1 MVTDMFYG
9 ASPQLFE
16 NAKKLREAMTP
27 AELQLWEGLRA
38 NKLKGFRF
46 KAQHPLSYFIA
57 DFYCHAAKLV
67 IELDGDVHNS
77 IDQQEYDLNRTS
89 VLNEFGITVIRFRN
103 EEVMWNL
110 DVVLS
115 KIAEFLSSVN

>member
-1 MVTDMFYG
+1 MASDMFYG

-27 AELQLWEGLRA
+27 AELLLWKELRT

-46 KAQHPLSYFIA
+46 KAQHPISYFIA

-67 IELDGDVHNS
+67 IEFDGSVHDS
-77 IDQQEYDLNRTS
+77 SDQQEYDNNRTYI
-89 VLNEFGITVIRFRN
+89 LNEFGLTVIRFRN
-103 EEVMWNL
+103 EEVIENKEN
-110 DVVLS
+110 VLR
-115 KIAEFLSSVN
+115 KIAEFLSNIK

>member
-1 MVTDMFYG
+1 MASDMFYG

-27 AELQLWEGLRA
+27 AELLLWEELRT

-46 KAQHPLSYFIA
+46 KAQHPISYFIA

-67 IELDGDVHNS
+67 IEFDGSVHDS
-77 IDQQEYDLNRTS
+77 SDQQEYDNNRTYI
-89 VLNEFGITVIRFRN
+89 LNEFGLTVIRFRN
-103 EEVMWNL
+103 EEVIENKEN
-110 DVVLS
+110 VLRT
-115 KIAEFLSSVN
+115 IAEFLSNIK